1 MPRLWIFSDLHQDHA
16 GNAWDPGA
24 HAPRDGF
31 DIAVV
36 AGDLHSPL
44 TKAIDWLGDRLAGA
58 RAIYVPG
65 NHDFWFD
72 QGDDKYTHD
81 DMIGRGRD
89 IAARRGIDLLID
101 DVALIDGVRFLG
113 ATLWTDM
120 RLATFSMSY
129 ATATVRGGMNDYKR
143 IRRKPTGRH
152 KHLRPINSVALH
164 RVSRAFI
171 DDALTTP
178 FAGPSVVVTH
188 HAWHPECLWD
198 RNADLCWC
206 YASNLGDLIHARA
219 PDLWIHGHVH
229 DRVDHRVGTTR
240 IICNARGHVEEPS
253 AKALDNSLVVDIAPT
268 DGASR

>member
-1 MPRLWIFSDLHQDHA
+1 M
-16 GNAWDPGA
+16 
-24 HAPRDGF
+24 
-31 DIAVV
+31 

-152 KHLRPINSVALH
+152 KHLRPIHSVALH

-198 RNADLCWC
+198 RNTDLCWC

-229 DRVDHRVGTTR
+229 VPRRPPGRDDADHLQR
-240 IICNARGHVEEPS
+240 ARPCRGAFGKSLRSTP
-253 AKALDNSLVVDIAPT
+253 LVVDIAPT
-268 DGASR
+268 DGGQQVKPWTRL